1 MSNQSHILTRNQ
13 SDNSTRDK
21 LVPDISPDDFP
32 NFSLEDTPLYE
43 IYGEDTTDAGV
54 GLAGKT

>member
-1 MSNQSHILTRNQ
+1 M
-13 SDNSTRDK
+13 
-21 LVPDISPDDFP
+21 PDISPDDFP

-43 IYGEDTTDAGV
+43 IYGEDTKDAGV